1 MNRIKP
7 LLLPILGFWNIL
19 LRKIINNVFCTLL
32 SGLLYDQERSFKPV
46 FYLAAGPMGIGAFML
61 FLVPYFKPEN
71 VSSKA
76 PSRKEMTTLE
86 KSKESTTN
94 TTHSSQLQSLQ
105 SAPNVILL
113 SSCSNCREKK
123 TELVVVDRLTSVWI
137 NGILWMLVEWS
148 EIPRLHTT
156 NTID

>member
-1 MNRIKP
+1 
-7 LLLPILGFWNIL
+7 
-19 LRKIINNVFCTLL
+19 
-32 SGLLYDQERSFKPV
+32 
-46 FYLAAGPMGIGAFML
+46 ML

-123 TELVVVDRLTSVWI
+123 TELVVVDRLTSV
-137 NGILWMLVEWS
+137 
-148 EIPRLHTT
+148 
-156 NTID
+156 